1 MESKEL
7 LFPNLRAEMI
17 RHGNTQT
24 TLMKLLGISRTAI
37 SARFNGKSEFTKRE
51 IDIILNYYKKK
62 YEELFK

>member
-24 TLMKLLGISRTAI
+24 ILMKLLGISRTAI

>member
-51 IDIILNYYKKK
+51 IDIILNYYKKR